1 MAVNTFCS
9 HWGSLEQPRLRT
21 GNSMIT
27 QSIERTQG
35 IQRTQGLLQLQNTSI
50 VMTAVLFKQI
60 YCTMCYK
67 EMCVACL
74 YGLCLDKG
82 KVFKKLL

>member
-1 MAVNTFCS
+1 MPVNTFCS

-27 QSIERTQG
+27 QGIQQTQG
-35 IQRTQGLLQLQNTSI
+35 MLQLQNTSI

-60 YCTMCYK
+60 
-67 EMCVACL
+67 
-74 YGLCLDKG
+74 
-82 KVFKKLL
+82 